1 VARHDLAQPHSGQQ
15 VSQLNRKA
23 VVAGIHNTRQARRL
37 DGETSRSLVV
47 EATKAALADAGLTLA
62 DVDGVSAGAE
72 SASLIYDFQL
82 GPSWMGMQFG
92 LAMVLEAAAA
102 IESGQAEVILL
113 VTAEAGVYTERSS
126 TAPWTRPGHEF
137 VIPWGLFTAAEFALV
152 ARRHMHLYGTTPAQ
166 LARVSATIR
175 NNGHVNPDAV
185 YYGRG
190 PFTPQDILDS
200 RMVADPFHL
209 LDCSTATE
217 GGCAIVMTTAER
229 ARDLA
234 KKPVALLGGGTEYF
248 GPAYRY
254 PPKWD
259 LTGRSSAH
267 ENGLIGR
274 RSSARAFQNA
284 GVSRDD
290 VDVLE
295 LYDPFSF
302 EIIRQ
307 LEAFG
312 FCGPGEGGAFV
323 DDGHIDITGSHP
335 VTTDGGTM
343 SYSHAGATVQML
355 QRVIRGV
362 QQIRGECVSGQVP
375 NAEVALCSNAG
386 AGALFHMVAL
396 LGALN

>member
-1 VARHDLAQPHSGQQ
+1 
-15 VSQLNRKA
+15 VSERKA
-23 VVAGIHNTRQARRL
+23 TIVGIHNTRQARRL
-37 DGETSRSLVV
+37 EGETSRSLIV
-47 EATKAALADAGLTLA
+47 EATQAALADAGLTLA
-62 DVDGVSAGAE
+62 DVDGISAGGE
-72 SASLIYDFQL
+72 GNPLIYDFQL
-82 GPSWMGMQFG
+82 GPAWMGMQFG

-102 IESGQAEVILL
+102 IEAGQAEVVLL
-113 VTAEAGVYTERSS
+113 VTAEAGVYTDRES
-126 TAPWTRPGHEF
+126 TAPWTRPGNEF
-137 VIPWGLFTAAEFALV
+137 VIPWGMFTAAEFALI
-152 ARRHMHLYGTTPAQ
+152 ARRHMHTYGTTPEQ
-166 LARVSATIR
+166 LAKVSATIR
-175 NNGHVNPDAV
+175 NNGHANPEAV

-200 RMVADPFHL
+200 RMVAEPFHL

-229 ARDLA
+229 ARDLP
-234 KKPVALLGGGTEYF
+234 KKPVALLSGGTQYY

-259 LTGRSSAH
+259 LAGKSGAH

-274 RSSARAFQNA
+274 RSFLRALQTA
-284 GVSRDD
+284 DITHED
-290 VDVLE
+290 IDVLE

-312 FCGPGEGGAFV
+312 FCGPGEGGGFV
-323 DDGHIDITGSHP
+323 DDGHIEINGSHP

-362 QQIRGECVSGQVP
+362 QQIRGECVSSQVP
-375 NAEVALCSNAG
+375 DAKVALCSNAG

-396 LGALN
+396 LGAVD